1 MREKS
6 YQLRGAPDNASQYS
20 YTGKFK
26 VIYQRSMGKRSNTS
40 SRNSYRNTLRPHVED
55 DVKSQLSK
63 TNVARFNENLKEAQA
78 ANVRTKS

>member
-1 MREKS
+1 
-6 YQLRGAPDNASQYS
+6 
-20 YTGKFK
+20 
-26 VIYQRSMGKRSNTS
+26 MGKRSNTS

-78 ANVRTKS
+78 ANIGTKS